1 MNDKNL
7 PDEFYEYLK
16 SLTDDQ
22 LAVLVH
28 TAVNEDVP
36 SKEAILTEAEERK
49 KDDD

>member
-1 MNDKNL
+1 MSDDL
-7 PDEFYEYLK
+7 PDEFYAYLK

-36 SKEAILTEAEERK
+36 SREAILAEVEERK
-49 KDDD
+49 DDD